1 MVTVAAG
8 ILIQDGRILICQRR
22 RDGAFPLQWEF
33 PGGKV
38 EPGEDAATCLRREL
52 REELAIDAEVGSEV
66 SAFRYTYANGFEVEL
81 FFLRVTTYTG
91 ELVNQAF
98 EQILW
103 VDRDQLPRYDFLEAD
118 RPLVARLAQGELV

>member
-52 REELAIDAEVGSEV
+52 REELAIDAEVGSEI

-81 FFLRVTTYTG
+81 FFLRVMTYTG

-103 VDRDQLPRYDFLEAD
+103 VDRDRLPRYDFLEAD